1 LIRLSSQSKEV
12 LDMKLDELQQIA
24 EHEVDFQRAYKYR
37 INVCCSSGC
46 VPFGALKVLKA
57 FEDAVKEL
65 GVEKECK
72 VARTGCIGTCS
83 VGPAVLVEPGDYLY
97 QSVTPEKA
105 REIVRDHIVL
115 GLPAKEM
122 LYSDKAFFEKQH
134 RMVLRNAGK
143 IDPLRIQDY
152 IAMGG
157 YSAIAKCLATMTP
170 QGVIYE
176 IKTSGLRGRGGAG
189 FPTGQKWSLVAR
201 AQNTPKYIVANLDE
215 GDPGVFANRT
225 LAEADPHAIV
235 EGMLIAAY
243 AVGAEMGYL
252 YIRSEYP
259 LAIQTLQKAI
269 AQAKAMSLLGNNLL
283 ETGFRFDL
291 ELRFGQGAFVAGEE
305 TAILASVE
313 GRRAMPRPRPP
324 YPANSGLWGKPTLIQ
339 NVETLANVPLIVQNG
354 GLWFHK
360 VGTPKCTGTKCFS
373 LTGKISNPGLI
384 EVPMGTTLREV
395 VFDIGGGIPDGRK
408 FKAVLVGGP
417 SGGCLPETLLEV
429 PIDYDSLT
437 KAGAIMGSGGIVVID
452 DSDCMVDTAKFFTE
466 FCVDESCGRCTPC
479 RAGLP
484 RLKEIYDRITSGSGK
499 IEDVQT
505 LEKNGVFI
513 RDASLCGL
521 GQTAPNPIL
530 TTLRYFKGEYLQHI
544 LENKCQAGKC
554 FRNKEVEL

>member
-1 LIRLSSQSKEV
+1 V
-12 LDMKLDELQQIA
+12 KLADLQKIA
-24 EHEVDFQRAYKYR
+24 ESEVDFQHAYKYR

-46 VPFGALKVLKA
+46 VPFGAFKVLKA

-97 QSVTPEKA
+97 QSVKPENV

-122 LYSDKAFFEKQH
+122 LYANKAFFEKQH
-134 RMVLRNAGK
+134 RLVLRNAGK
-143 IDPLRIQDY
+143 IDPSRIQDY

-157 YSAIAKCLATMTP
+157 YSAIVKCLATMTP

-176 IKTSGLRGRGGAG
+176 VSTSGLRGRGGAG
-189 FPTGQKWSLVAR
+189 FPTGQKWGLVAR
-201 AQNTPKYIVANLDE
+201 SHNTPKYIVANLDE

-225 LAEADPHAIV
+225 LAEADPHAII

-243 AVGAEMGYL
+243 AVGAEKGYL

-269 AQAKAMSLLGNNLL
+269 AQAQAMSLLGDNVL
-283 ETGFRFDL
+283 ETGFKFSL

-339 NVETLANVPLIVQNG
+339 NVETLANIPLIVQNG
-354 GLWFHK
+354 GLWFSK
-360 VGTPKCTGTKCFS
+360 LGTPKCTGTKCFS
-373 LTGKISNPGLI
+373 LTGKINNPGLI
-384 EVPMGTTLREV
+384 EVPMGTTLKEV
-395 VFDIGGGIPDGRK
+395 VFDIGGGIPDGRR

-417 SGGCLPETLLEV
+417 SGGCLPETLLEL

-452 DSDCMVDTAKFFTE
+452 NSDCMVDTARFFTE

-484 RLKEIYDRITSGSGK
+484 RLKEIYDRITTGNGK
-499 IEDVQT
+499 LDDIQT

-530 TTLRYFKGEYLQHI
+530 TTLRYFREEYMQHI
-544 LENKCQAGKC
+544 VENKCQAGKC
-554 FRNKEVEL
+554 FRNKEAEE

>member
-1 LIRLSSQSKEV
+1 L
-12 LDMKLDELQQIA
+12 KLADLEKIVAQEL
-24 EHEVDFQRAYKYR
+24 EFQRAYKYR

-57 FEDAVKEL
+57 FEDAVKEF

-97 QSVTPEKA
+97 QSVTVERV

-115 GLPAKEM
+115 GLPVKDM
-122 LYSDKAFFEKQH
+122 LYERGSYFQKQH
-134 RMVLRNAGK
+134 RLVLRNAGK
-143 IDPLRIQDY
+143 IDPQRIQDY

-157 YSAIAKCLATMTP
+157 YSALVKCLTSLTP
-170 QGVIYE
+170 QSVISE
-176 IKTSGLRGRGGAG
+176 VVASGLRGRGGAG

-225 LAEADPHAIV
+225 LAEADPHAII

-243 AVGAEMGYL
+243 AIGAEKGYI

-269 AQAKAMSLLGNNLL
+269 EQAKAMALLGESIL
-283 ETGFRFDL
+283 ETQFKFDL
-291 ELRFGQGAFVAGEE
+291 ELRFGAGAFVAGEE

-313 GRRAMPRPRPP
+313 GGRAMPRPRPP
-324 YPANSGLWGKPTLIQ
+324 YPANSGLWQKPTLIQ
-339 NVETLANVPLIVQNG
+339 NVETLANIPLIVQNG
-354 GLWFHK
+354 GAWFAK
-360 VGTPKCTGTKCFS
+360 TGTPKCTGTKCFS
-373 LTGKISNPGLI
+373 LTGKINNPGLI
-384 EVPMGTTLREV
+384 EVPMGITLREV
-395 VFDIGGGIPDGRK
+395 VFDIGGGVPDNKK

-417 SGGCLPETLLEV
+417 SGGCLPDTLLEI

-437 KAGAIMGSGGIVVID
+437 KVGAIMGSGGIVVLD
-452 DSDCMVDTAKFFTE
+452 EDSCMVDTARFFTE
-466 FCVDESCGRCTPC
+466 FCVDESCGKCTPC
-479 RAGLP
+479 RSGLI
-484 RLKEIYDRITSGSGK
+484 RLKEIFDKITHGQGEMGD
-499 IEDVQT
+499 IVT
-505 LEKNGVFI
+505 LEKSSGFI

-521 GQTAPNPIL
+521 GQTAPNPVI
-530 TTLRYFKGEYLQHI
+530 TTLRYFKDEYVKHI
-544 LENKCQAGKC
+544 VEKKCEAGQC
-554 FRNKEVEL
+554 FKNRDEEEE